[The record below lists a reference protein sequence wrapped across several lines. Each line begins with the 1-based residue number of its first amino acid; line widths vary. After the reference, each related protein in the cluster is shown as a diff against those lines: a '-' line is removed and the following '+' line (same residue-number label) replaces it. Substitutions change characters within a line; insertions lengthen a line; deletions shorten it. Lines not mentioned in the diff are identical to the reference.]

1 MARQLCEQ
9 GQTVRALVRG
19 PCPGRPDDRE
29 ARPRRALLAG
39 VELAVGDLDDLGSVS
54 KAVTGAEAT
63 FLITRTR

>member
-1 MARQLCEQ
+1 MARQLYEQ
-9 GQTVRALVRG
+9 GQSVRALVRDPSG
-19 PCPGRPDDRE
+19 
-29 ARPRRALLAG
+29 AASLLAG